1 MVEWYAWDLS
11 DLADLLSP
19 KGLLVKKLR
28 KPMMPSRPKRP
39 WVAVGQCLMKK
50 RKEKK
55 RKRVSR
61 EDGKTM
67 YRQTKGSNDER
78 NGVCVAVCVPVAG
91 NK

>member
-1 MVEWYAWDLS
+1 
-11 DLADLLSP
+11 
-19 KGLLVKKLR
+19 
-28 KPMMPSRPKRP
+28 
-39 WVAVGQCLMKK
+39 MKK